1 MKNKNVIVLIAIIGI
16 VILGAIIVFS
26 AMNSIT
32 GSIFVDSFPQG
43 SVVYLDGTEKGTTPL
58 TIKNLQIGEYEIQ
71 VKHDG
76 FRTFT
81 QTVSITKN
89 KPKATVIANLE
100 HVTFVLQVSSYPTEA
115 EVYVDGIKKGLTPI
129 TIEDLPLG
137 EHFVEVKKQNFATW
151 SQKIDAESYKVIQ
164 LVANL
169 QPESASISVNSTPP
183 GATVYL
189 NNKNVGVTP
198 IVVNNLDQG
207 IYDLRIEMDG
217 YAPYEEK
224 ITLNKGEEIDKDVT
238 LTKASTVLTIDSKPT
253 GAEIF
258 INGTDEGKTP
268 FKQINIKPGTYKIK
282 ITKDGYLP
290 FVTQI
295 TVKTN
300 ETKNYVFPLLK
311 LPSNNNPSNP

>member
-217 YAPYEEK
+217 YAAYEEK

-268 FKQINIKPGTYKIK
+268 FKQINIKLGTYKIK